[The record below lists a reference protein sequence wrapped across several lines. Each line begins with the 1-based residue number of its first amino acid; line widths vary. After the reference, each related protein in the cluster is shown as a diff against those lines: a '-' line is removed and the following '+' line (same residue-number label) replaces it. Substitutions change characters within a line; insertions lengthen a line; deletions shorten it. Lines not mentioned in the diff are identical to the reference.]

1 MTRVALAVLALSLCV
16 SGCGQP
22 DRYAEWKTYVA
33 PGGEYRLRYLDPPWE
48 VSASDGSTG
57 RLVVENN
64 ASRFGDL
71 DSSLAPKFELTV
83 TLVSGGSARLAAAAA
98 ASAPARGEEVLVA
111 PTPFTTRSEDVGVE
125 LVTRELRGELRYR
138 RLLWIDRPGGATVQL
153 QVLSVPEIRDPEVD
167 AMLASVDVDPEGP

>member
-1 MTRVALAVLALSLCV
+1 MIRAAMTVVVLCLFGV
-16 SGCGQP
+16 GCGQP
-22 DRYAEWKTYVA
+22 ERYAEWKTFVA

-48 VSASDGSTG
+48 VTASDGPTG

-64 ASRFGDL
+64 ASRFADL
-71 DSSLAPKFELTV
+71 DSSLAPKFELTI

-111 PTPFTTRSEDVGVE
+111 PTPFTTRSEDSGVE
-125 LVTRELRGELRYR
+125 LVTRELGGELRYR

-153 QVLSVPEIRDPEVD
+153 QVVSIPEIRDPEVD